1 MTSAV
6 AVSAR
11 ARGRSIEVK
20 ARKLVGPATA
30 HEAGESR
37 ERAGV
42 YRFHYRESV
51 EISTRPRLGIFPRR
65 QRLQGTDRFRSS
77 ADWVAASRGAAAAEV
92 SDADERHER
101 QVWEFRR
108 CTPEMDVQDREG
120 SHQNGQRLSQ
130 TSRYPRLARQRVN
143 HFAEELGSESANGST
158 VPIVG
163 TETRAPALSALDGL
177 RRSAWRRARPGKTVP
192 HPGPLPA
199 ESCIPPATTALCLP
213 KAWFRRVR
221 RFSVANP
228 LDFAIRPL

>member
-92 SDADERHER
+92 SDARMSATSDKYGNFAGAHLK
-101 QVWEFRR
+101 WMFRTVKAR
-108 CTPEMDVQDREG
+108 TKMG
-120 SHQNGQRLSQ
+120 SAYR
-130 TSRYPRLARQRVN
+130 R
-143 HFAEELGSESANGST
+143 
-158 VPIVG
+158 
-163 TETRAPALSALDGL
+163 PAATLD
-177 RRSAWRRARPGKTVP
+177 
-192 HPGPLPA
+192 
-199 ESCIPPATTALCLP
+199 
-213 KAWFRRVR
+213 
-221 RFSVANP
+221 
-228 LDFAIRPL
+228 